1 MMSVSDRTRR
11 LLPTALAGL
20 GTVACVAGCAL
31 PLLLATAPGRWRL
44 VRRRLGDH
52 RSLAARSGGP
62 AHRLGRGVVVDLPPS
77 SAPTRLLRR
86 SGMFLRSRMTDHV
99 AATLTVGSGPCWS

>member
-1 MMSVSDRTRR
+1 MISVSDRTRR
-11 LLPTALAGL
+11 RLPTALAGL
-20 GTVACVAGCAL
+20 GAVACVACCAL
-31 PLLLATAPGRWRL
+31 PLLLAAGL
-44 VRRRLGDH
+44 VRRRLGDR

-62 AHRLGRGVVVDLPPS
+62 AHRLSRRVLVDLPPS